1 MEQNERVKA
10 LEDLLAGDLSP
21 ADEKEIRRQIEEDPA
36 LQRLLKNEQDI
47 LAGIRHWSRKQLRN
61 ELKEL
66 EARLEPINVDEE
78 VAFTDEGQRAK
89 FPWKPLLAAAGIV
102 LVVALYF
109 VFNTL
114 GKPSTEE
121 LYNEFYEPYSAYAPV
136 TMRGEEGIDTPM
148 KEAMLAYENGD
159 YAVAAEKLETLP
171 PSVDR
176 DFYLAHSYLS
186 AGEQQK
192 AVPLLEQLAET
203 GAEPTSTIN
212 WYLALAYLK
221 DGHTAESREI
231 LERLTVHDNSYQLK
245 ARQLLKDL

>member
-1 MEQNERVKA
+1 MEQNERIKA

-21 ADEKEIRRQIEEDPA
+21 ADEKEIRRQIEEDPV

-47 LAGIRHWSRKQLRN
+47 LAGIRHWSRNQLRN

-78 VAFTDEGQRAK
+78 VAFTNEGQRAK
-89 FPWKPLLAAAGIV
+89 FQWKPILAAAGIV
-102 LVVALYF
+102 LVLALYF

-114 GKPSTEE
+114 GKPTTEE

-136 TMRGEEGIDTPM
+136 TMRGDESIATPM
-148 KEAMLAYENGD
+148 KEAMLAYEISD

-171 PSVDR
+171 PSGER
-176 DFYLAHSYLS
+176 DFYLAHSYL
-186 AGEQQK
+186 ATGKQQK

-203 GAEPTSTIN
+203 GAEPRSTIN
-212 WYLALAYLK
+212 WYLALAYIK
-221 DGHTAESREI
+221 NDNTTEASEI
-231 LERLTVHDNSYQLK
+231 LERLAANDNSYQQK
-245 ARQLLKDL
+245 AKQLLKDL